1 MKPHNGTTVIYQQ
14 HELTQAEIDRDN
26 ARNAAI
32 ARNKGKAVLEPK
44 VMTEMV
50 HFGHLAS
57 DAQKGL
63 FDRLLTDIEKLDS
76 EVYRTAHGWWFGQGD
91 NAGVRETIT
100 KASVSKA
107 INRMKE
113 RIASARDKA
122 RIAQRENAADRSV
135 AEAKMH
141 RDSAILGSMRVS
153 PESARAWQQQAP
165 RDKFT
170 DVPNGYYAVNTDD
183 GELAFY
189 RVSTFQSG
197 DRKVQVQASD
207 VLHNMRGRK
216 AADGVLAKIRKV
228 TAPVAGKL
236 YADRIGNCWRCGR
249 TLTDAESR
257 ARGIGPVCIN
267 K

>member
-107 INRMKE
+107 INRMKQ
-113 RIASARDKA
+113 RIVEARQRTTPPTARQEKASAA
-122 RIAQRENAADRSV
+122 TGS
-135 AEAKMH
+135 
-141 RDSAILGSMRVS
+141 ILGSMRVS
-153 PESARAWQQQAP
+153 PESARAWQQQQAP

-189 RVSTFQSG
+189 RVSTFRSG